1 MHATFE
7 YIMIYGAFLSTTGA
21 GLQSLTGAPRLLQ
34 DRIIFPGNKIQILR
48 VPLSGLSGNEIQN
61 TLLLFG
67 LGPRNLAGRPIVYG
81 P

>member
-34 DRIIFPGNKIQILR
+34 DRIIFPGNKIQI
-48 VPLSGLSGNEIQN
+48 PGASPTAFSGNRVQKCDVFWILSPEIVR
-61 TLLLFG
+61 T
-67 LGPRNLAGRPIVYG
+67 RR
-81 P
+81 